1 MDLLLILAFLVVAV
15 GFFFFG
21 AWFGR
26 FFTRYP
32 FGQQSVTGK
41 EGMLSKVATVEQKVS
56 DHYQVRIDSQI
67 WRAYCTEPLSIGERV
82 VVTDINGNKLT
93 VEKLQ
98 N

>member
-1 MDLLLILAFLVVAV
+1 MNLILILAFLVVAV

-32 FGQQSVTGK
+32 FGQKSVTGK
-41 EGMLSKVATVEQKVS
+41 EGMLSKVATVEKKVS
-56 DHYQVRIDSQI
+56 DHYEVRIDSQV
-67 WRAYCTEPLSIGERV
+67 WRAYCDKPLNAGEKV

-93 VEKLQ
+93 VEKI
-98 N
+98 NK